1 MNHFTIVKRG
11 YSPEEV
17 ENYIGNLERIIQD
30 YKEKDSSIT
39 NAIINAQVAADNI
52 IKNAEVASN
61 EIREM
66 TISNLDNVYHSIDKQ
81 KQIVKD
87 FQEQYYELVSKYLK
101 DVQTTDFLDIFSSI
115 NELENYMASLKKL
128 EKSKRDISEL

>member
-1 MNHFTIVKRG
+1 MNQFTIVKRG

-30 YKEKDSSIT
+30 YREKDSSIT

-52 IKNAEVASN
+52 IKNAEKASD
-61 EIREM
+61 EIRAL
-66 TISNLDNVYHSIDKQ
+66 TISNLDNVYNSIEKQ
-81 KQIVKD
+81 KEVVKD
-87 FQEQYYELVSKYLK
+87 FQEQYYDLVSKYLK
-101 DVQTTDFLDIFSSI
+101 DIQTTDFLDIFSSI

-128 EKSKRDISEL
+128 EKPKIDSSDS

>member
-1 MNHFTIVKRG
+1 MNQFTIVKRG

-52 IKNAEVASN
+52 IRNAEAASD

-66 TISNLDNVYHSIDKQ
+66 TISNLDNVYNSIEKQ

-101 DVQTTDFLDIFSSI
+101 DIQTTDFLDIFSSI

-128 EKSKRDISEL
+128 EKSKRDISEN

>member
-1 MNHFTIVKRG
+1 MNQFTIVKRG

-52 IKNAEVASN
+52 IRNAELASD
-61 EIREM
+61 EIREL
-66 TISNLDNVYHSIDKQ
+66 TISNLDNVYNSIEKQ
-81 KQIVKD
+81 KEIVKE
-87 FQEQYYELVSKYLK
+87 FQEQYYDLVSKYLK
-101 DVQTTDFLDIFSSI
+101 DIQTTDFLDIFSSI

-128 EKSKRDISEL
+128 EKQKKESIDS